1 MIRILSAA
9 TIGRIAAGEVV
20 ERPSSVAKE
29 LIENSLDAGAT
40 SITVEI
46 KDGGA
51 GYLRVTDNGCGIP
64 PSEVRLAFE
73 NHATSKLKDDDDLT
87 DIRTLGFRGEALPS
101 IAAVSRVEMTTRIK
115 GAEFGVRLL
124 VEGGKFLS
132 MDEVGCPEGTT
143 IIVRDLFF
151 NTPAR
156 RGFLKKPAYEAG
168 VLGEIVER
176 LALANPGVSIR
187 LISGGRTLLHSY
199 GDDSMLHAAM
209 AVYGRETAG
218 LLRPI
223 DQAFGGFHIWGLIGV
238 GDAARPNRSGQSFFI
253 NGRVVRCALLTQVLE
268 NACRGRVT
276 IGMYPMCALHL
287 DLPPAA
293 IDVNVHPSKLEIRF
307 RDETSVRESV
317 GSLFEKFFEGDRM
330 TDAAPPPLADA
341 RVKIAFTPPETI
353 EQTKVQIPED
363 RGERRQVTI
372 GNSDSVSSDSKR
384 SDAVNKPTGGHTE
397 QTSVHDAAIL
407 AALRP
412 MVREPVAYDRE
423 TWLDEGSH
431 SVEVSPKVEP
441 PRTAEET
448 TNTASTAND
457 TDEPLTEYRLIGVF
471 KNTYLLLEQADN
483 LIMIDQHAAHERIL
497 YEKYKRMLEQGAA
510 SQQLLTP
517 LVVPVSARERAV
529 LMDNL
534 DTLNQAGFEL
544 EPFGERD
551 MVVRAVP
558 FVLSHASLNPFF
570 MEMVDQLDRL
580 KSATLDR
587 RRGEVIQLSCKR
599 AVKAGDRLT
608 DSEIQALLDEM
619 ARTSAPPTCPHGRP
633 VMRVFRVSEIE
644 RMFKRLQ

>member
-9 TIGRIAAGEVV
+9 TVGRIAAGEVV

-29 LIENSLDAGAT
+29 LIENALDAGAT

-46 KDGGA
+46 RDGGA
-51 GYLRVTDNGCGIP
+51 GYLRVTDNGCGIA

-73 NHATSKLKDDDDLT
+73 NHATSKLRDDDDLT

-101 IAAVSRVEMTTRIK
+101 IAAVARVEMTTRTK
-115 GAEFGVRLL
+115 GAQSGVRLL

-132 MDEVGCPEGTT
+132 MDEAGCPEGTT
-143 IIVRDLFF
+143 IIIRDLFF

-168 VLGEIVER
+168 VLGEMVER
-176 LALANPGVSIR
+176 LALANPGVALR

-223 DQAFGGFHIWGLIGV
+223 DQALGGFRIWGLIGV
-238 GDAARPNRSGQSFFI
+238 GDAARPNRSGQTFFI
-253 NGRVVRCALLTQVLE
+253 NGRVVRCPLLTQVLE

-276 IGMYPMCALHL
+276 IGMFPMCALHL

-307 RDETSVRESV
+307 RDETAVRESV
-317 GSLFEKFFEGDRM
+317 GALFDKFFEADRM
-330 TDAAPPPLADA
+330 TDAAPPPLKDA
-341 RVKIAFTPPETI
+341 RVNIAFTPPETA
-353 EQTKVQIPED
+353 EQTEVRIPKTAHDSNLSPNRTDPIPAD
-363 RGERRQVTI
+363 RKQTDIEG
-372 GNSDSVSSDSKR
+372 
-384 SDAVNKPTGGHTE
+384 KPTEGGLQ
-397 QTSVHDAAIL
+397 QTVGRDSAML

-412 MVREPVAYDRE
+412 MVREPSSLNRE
-423 TWLDEGSH
+423 KWLEEYSAPPVPIPERDLPET
-431 SVEVSPKVEP
+431 VEAPAISAACESPL
-441 PRTAEET
+441 
-448 TNTASTAND
+448 S
-457 TDEPLTEYRLIGVF
+457 EYRLIGVF
-471 KNTYLLLEQADN
+471 KNTYLLLEQADS
-483 LIMIDQHAAHERIL
+483 LVMIDQHAAHERIL
-497 YEKYKRMLEQGAA
+497 YEKFKRMLEQGAA

-517 LVVPVSARERAV
+517 LVVHVSARERAV

-534 DTLNQAGFEL
+534 ETLSQAGFEV

-551 MVVRAVP
+551 MMVRAVP
-558 FVLSHASLNPFF
+558 FVLSQASLNPFF

-608 DSEIQALLDEM
+608 DSEIRALLDEM

-633 VMRVFRVSEIE
+633 VMRVFRASEIE

>member
-9 TIGRIAAGEVV
+9 TVGRIAAGEVV

-29 LIENSLDAGAT
+29 LIENALDAGAT
-40 SITVEI
+40 SVTVEI
-46 KDGGA
+46 RDGGA
-51 GYLRVTDNGCGIP
+51 GYLRVTDNGCGIA

-73 NHATSKLKDDDDLT
+73 NHATSKLRDDDDLT

-101 IAAVSRVEMTTRIK
+101 IAAVARVEMTTRTK
-115 GAEFGVRLL
+115 DAQSGVRLL
-124 VEGGKFLS
+124 IEGGKFLS
-132 MDEVGCPEGTT
+132 MDEAGCPEGTT
-143 IIVRDLFF
+143 IIIRDLFF

-168 VLGEIVER
+168 VLGEMVER
-176 LALANPGVSIR
+176 LALANPGVALR

-223 DQAFGGFHIWGLIGV
+223 DQALGGFRIWGLIGV
-238 GDAARPNRSGQSFFI
+238 GDAARPNRSGQTFFI
-253 NGRVVRCALLTQVLE
+253 NGRVVRCPLLTQVLE

-276 IGMYPMCALHL
+276 IGMFPMCALHL

-307 RDETSVRESV
+307 RDETAVRESV
-317 GSLFEKFFEGDRM
+317 GALFDKFFEADRM
-330 TDAAPPPLADA
+330 TDAAPPPLKDA
-341 RVKIAFTPPETI
+341 RVKIAFTPPETV
-353 EQTKVQIPED
+353 EQTEVRIPETAHD
-363 RGERRQVTI
+363 SNLSPNRTDPI
-372 GNSDSVSSDSKR
+372 PSDQKQTDIEG
-384 SDAVNKPTGGHTE
+384 KPTEGGLQ
-397 QTSVHDAAIL
+397 QTVGRDSAML

-412 MVREPVAYDRE
+412 MVREPSSLNRE
-423 TWLDEGSH
+423 KWLEEYSAPPVPIPKRDLPET
-431 SVEVSPKVEP
+431 VEAPAISAACESPL
-441 PRTAEET
+441 
-448 TNTASTAND
+448 S
-457 TDEPLTEYRLIGVF
+457 EYRLIGVF
-471 KNTYLLLEQADN
+471 KNTYLLLEQADS
-483 LIMIDQHAAHERIL
+483 LVMIDQHAAHERIL
-497 YEKYKRMLEQGAA
+497 YEKFKRMLEQGAA

-517 LVVPVSARERAV
+517 LVVHVSARERAV
-529 LMDNL
+529 LMDNRE
-534 DTLNQAGFEL
+534 TLSQAGFEV

-551 MVVRAVP
+551 MMVRAVP
-558 FVLSHASLNPFF
+558 FVLSQASLNPFF

-608 DSEIQALLDEM
+608 DSEIRALLDEM

-633 VMRVFRVSEIE
+633 VMRVFRASEIE